1 MTLNEFK
8 AWLEGFS
15 DAMGDAPTPEQW
27 KKIKEKLARVDA
39 FTLPNTTGPL
49 YRRPDIGYPN
59 IGQPWITCGQHSVDE
74 GTRVAAT

>member
-39 FTLPNTTGPL
+39 FHLPVAPSPL
-49 YRRPDIGYPN
+49 YPSPNNGYPQ

-74 GTRVAAT
+74 GTRVLAK